1 MCYLEILDIIGT
13 WFGSNCESIDL
24 KKSVP
29 DESLDIDR
37 RWINQ
42 TLVHIVRE
50 WSESGTQERDQ
61 SFGLLLQQLIKI
73 YPDESVRKNI
83 RIFVPGS
90 KLARLPFMIAAVSEP
105 KILKVPAPSM
115 HVKELMM

>member
-1 MCYLEILDIIGT
+1 MLSTFFRANQSVDT
-13 WFGSNCESIDL
+13 SVDL
-24 KKSVP
+24 VKFVP
-29 DESLDIDR
+29 DESLDMDR

-50 WSESGTQERDQ
+50 WTESGTQERDQ

-90 KLARLPFMIAAVSEP
+90 KLARLPFMIAAVSETKKVKVLVP
-105 KILKVPAPSM
+105 GYMIPGPIL
-115 HVKELMM
+115 